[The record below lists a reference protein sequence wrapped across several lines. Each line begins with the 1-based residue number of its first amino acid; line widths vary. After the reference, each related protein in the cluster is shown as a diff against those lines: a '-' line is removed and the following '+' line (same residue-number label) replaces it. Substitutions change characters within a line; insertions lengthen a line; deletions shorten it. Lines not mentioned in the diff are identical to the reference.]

1 MKKISHGCTLDCF
14 DCCKFNVYVSNNT
27 VTKIEGD
34 PLHPY
39 TKGFI
44 CKKGLAHLDRLN
56 HPERLKTPLLK
67 VGDTWQ
73 EISFEEALHLTAQ
86 KLLHYKETYGSHSVL
101 YYEQYGNGG
110 LLKSIGDLF
119 FGFYGGVIKQK
130 GGPCWSAGI
139 AAQKA
144 DFGDSRSHS
153 LEDMLNSKAI
163 FVWGKNPASTTIHTM
178 QMLRKAKKQGIP
190 IIVIDPIYTATA
202 QIADHFVQI
211 KPNGDYALA
220 LAMGKYIIEK
230 DLYDAAYVKAHV
242 HGFEAYTNAVKALDL
257 QVLLKECGLTE
268 ATLALLVQHY
278 TKKHATILLGYG
290 LQKYYNGGATIR
302 LIDAL
307 GAITGQ
313 IGFSGGGI
321 NYANKVFPSRI
332 NADPYGSTQY
342 DQSRYVYTNDL
353 QTYILESI
361 SSEVIFKNNV
371 FVPNS
376 EAFSLASDAA
386 PMCTFNVPLKMAV
399 ITKSNLLNQLA
410 DLNALNK
417 AFAQIEFKVCF
428 EQFMTDTARACD
440 LIIPA
445 TTSLESEDLF
455 YSSMTNP
462 YMTYNEQAVTP
473 AHPLMDEY
481 HFFAALAKEM
491 GMSAYPQVPKGTYL
505 SQVLEPLKA
514 IEPELSLDYLKNH
527 YFTCHQSIAWEN
539 LIFDTPSQK
548 IELYA
553 PVDYR
558 PLSGPTSLRLLT
570 THGKNTLFS
579 QHMMDEEGLSKAY
592 ISPQVAHTHGITDGE
607 TAFLASECGKIEVTF
622 IVDASI
628 PDQVVMMHMGWWE
641 KHGNPNMLTFAHKSD
656 IGGQVAYHET
666 LVKILKNI
674 S

>member
-44 CKKGLAHLDRLN
+44 CKKGLAHLERLN
-56 HPERLKTPLLK
+56 HPKRLKTPLLK
-67 VGDTWQ
+67 VGNTWQ
-73 EISFEEALHLTAQ
+73 EISFEEALYLTAE
-86 KLLHYKETYGSHSVL
+86 KLIHYKEAYGSHSVL

-119 FGFYGGVIKQK
+119 FNFYGGVIKQK
-130 GGPCWSAGI
+130 GGPCWSGGI

-178 QMLRKAKKQGIP
+178 QMLQKAKKQGIP
-190 IIVIDPIYTATA
+190 IIVIDPIYTETA
-202 QIADHFVQI
+202 KIADHFIQI

-230 DLYDAAYVKAHV
+230 ELYDADYIKQYVN
-242 HGFEAYTNAVKALDL
+242 GFNTYKNAVKNLNLQDL
-257 QVLLKECGLTE
+257 LNDCGLTE
-268 ATLALLVQHY
+268 ETLSLLVHY
-278 TKKHATILLGYG
+278 YTQKHATILLGYG

-332 NADPYGSTQY
+332 NSDPYGSYHY
-342 DQSRYVYTNDL
+342 DQSRYVYVSDL
-353 QTYILESI
+353 HTYITQSL
-361 SSEVIFKNNV
+361 SSVTTFKDNV
-371 FVPNS
+371 FMPDAN
-376 EAFSLASDAA
+376 EASYIHDTSHISTL
-386 PMCTFNVPLKMAV
+386 NVPLKMAV
-399 ITKSNLLNQLA
+399 ITKSNLLNQLPN
-410 DLNALNK
+410 LNALNK

-428 EQFMTDTARACD
+428 EQFMTDTAKACD

-445 TTSLESEDLF
+445 TTSLESEDLL

-462 YMTYNEQAVTP
+462 YMTYNEQAVIP

-481 HFFAALAKEM
+481 YFFAALAKEM
-491 GMSAYPQVPKGTYL
+491 HLTAYPQVSKATYL
-505 SQVLEPLKA
+505 NKVLEPLKN

-539 LIFDTPSQK
+539 LIFNTPTQK

-553 PVDYR
+553 PLDYT
-558 PLSGPTSLRLLT
+558 PLSSHTGLRLLT
-570 THGKNTLFS
+570 THSKNTLFS

-592 ISPQVAHTHGITDGE
+592 ISPQVAHTYAVTDGE
-607 TAFLASECGKIEVTF
+607 IGWLSSECGQIKVQF
-622 IVDASI
+622 IINKGI
-628 PDQVVMMHMGWWE
+628 PNQIVMMHVGWWE
-641 KHGNPNMLTFAHKSD
+641 KHGNPNILTYSHQSD
-656 IGGQVAYHET
+656 IGGQVVYHET
-666 LVKILKNI
+666 FVTITKI
-674 S
+674 SS